1 LQISLKIDY
10 KIFIIIGLS
19 ILWQPGLNV
28 TAQALARGPEARVL
42 SASFIRP
49 EITQKTGQ
57 LSFNV
62 VRIRN
67 LSDTAVHFKPVLIL
81 PAGWVPFSAP
91 FSDTIV
97 PPNDSISLSFRL
109 QLPAQASSDVK
120 HEILFRTY
128 SMQNKL
134 LSESSYVIHPETFH
148 DWDVIVSDKREFF
161 YPRKNLAQL
170 ELLVQ
175 NKGNTAETVSL
186 KIKPDNKIDMNGME
200 DWKSGQDIL
209 LAPFQDSL
217 LKFNLKYNFSE
228 NRVFDISR
236 IQINASVD
244 GNEKR
249 RAMMIEKYNDT
260 YSPFYVDR
268 ALPHQTELGIRTFRG
283 NDHILP
289 FIKAR
294 GITTFSN
301 SSTFQYNFNYYALT
315 GNEDIISNSYY
326 TFLYGWKQLRV
337 GLGAFSSQLG
347 RNLYTRTGLM
357 VSNVVRLG
365 PVLSLEAYVSQS
377 FFTPKTSIAVGYT
390 IEKKKLG
397 LHGSVAYDLDGERKV
412 NTGSVMLQSNLITL
426 VKNHDI
432 RFNLYGFH
440 EYNYLAKEYTMMGLA
455 WDFFYNGKIG
465 NVIGFQ
471 FTNNYGT
478 PNIPGPQMGLLNFGA
493 KSMFF
498 LGDIK
503 RYFAIQYVNSSRKY
517 HGYNAEG
524 EKLPNTNLHD
534 QYANIFFH
542 SSVNQNH
549 RWEAGPSFELYHS
562 LKPPLTANGEIL
574 EYTATK
580 LRFEYKAV
588 IFKNLTL
595 NMKTGVSDNLSKG
608 PVEIN
613 EKKID
618 FHLLG
623 GFNFYK
629 GYGVSFSYD
638 YGPMVNSGLYQSPGD
653 ANNNSINIGPGI
665 TTTYFKERVSFN
677 LFAGLNYRFDLQYAS
692 VNINPKI
699 EAFLF
704 RDWYIV
710 ASGTYHYSRQQYP
723 EFYMKNSYAYVEL
736 SVKKR
741 WGKSDYNKWQKD
753 TRRLKVVLF
762 KDENGNGVKDEN
774 EKGVPFVKTRLILT
788 NSDNPA
794 ISKQFPVDI
803 ILLSNAAGIVTYNR
817 LPKGFYDL
825 TLTPLGDVKEY
836 FYVNRS
842 AEKIQLTKNASVYI
856 PFQKAAKISGTVNVQ
871 RAKFI
876 KSGEEGIDLTN
887 IKITAYNNQGNSY
900 SSFTLSDGSF
910 TIFLPGNDKYNIR
923 MGNVFG
929 PSFKILENDFRISVP
944 DSTNNQLAFNVVETG
959 RQVKFKEAKPAL
971 ARADSLQKEA
981 LKIKVLHGKFYENS
995 SEAAVDKNAIPV
1007 FDIKEAPV
1015 PEQQM
1020 LFGNYYVIIGV
1031 DSSRTEA
1038 VKLKKIVDENGFDT
1052 KLGYHEAYRKYYVYS
1067 NYYQNKADARTE
1079 LERIRKAGYKDA
1091 DIIKFE

>member
-1 LQISLKIDY
+1 MNVLQRFVLLSLLALG
-10 KIFIIIGLS
+10 FVLAVRA
-19 ILWQPGLNV
+19 QPGFEERKARLLESVSNEN
-28 TAQALARGPEARVL
+28 AKSFYAALAKLRLGKDTARAISML
-42 SASFIRP
+42 DSELLAKAHRLMRNNLLLMLAILLGF
-49 EITQKTGQ
+49 G
-57 LSFNV
+57 L
-62 VRIRN
+62 VRI
-67 LSDTAVHFKPVLIL
+67 F
-81 PAGWVPFSAP
+81 
-91 FSDTIV
+91 
-97 PPNDSISLSFRL
+97 
-109 QLPAQASSDVK
+109 
-120 HEILFRTY
+120 
-128 SMQNKL
+128 
-134 LSESSYVIHPETFH
+134 
-148 DWDVIVSDKREFF
+148 
-161 YPRKNLAQL
+161 
-170 ELLVQ
+170 
-175 NKGNTAETVSL
+175 
-186 KIKPDNKIDMNGME
+186 
-200 DWKSGQDIL
+200 
-209 LAPFQDSL
+209 
-217 LKFNLKYNFSE
+217 
-228 NRVFDISR
+228 
-236 IQINASVD
+236 
-244 GNEKR
+244 
-249 RAMMIEKYNDT
+249 
-260 YSPFYVDR
+260 
-268 ALPHQTELGIRTFRG
+268 
-283 NDHILP
+283 
-289 FIKAR
+289 
-294 GITTFSN
+294 
-301 SSTFQYNFNYYALT
+301 
-315 GNEDIISNSYY
+315 
-326 TFLYGWKQLRV
+326 
-337 GLGAFSSQLG
+337 
-347 RNLYTRTGLM
+347 
-357 VSNVVRLG
+357 
-365 PVLSLEAYVSQS
+365 
-377 FFTPKTSIAVGYT
+377 
-390 IEKKKLG
+390 
-397 LHGSVAYDLDGERKV
+397 
-412 NTGSVMLQSNLITL
+412 
-426 VKNHDI
+426 
-432 RFNLYGFH
+432 
-440 EYNYLAKEYTMMGLA
+440 
-455 WDFFYNGKIG
+455 
-465 NVIGFQ
+465 
-471 FTNNYGT
+471 
-478 PNIPGPQMGLLNFGA
+478 FGA
-493 KSMFF
+493 P
-498 LGDIK
+498 
-503 RYFAIQYVNSSRKY
+503 A
-517 HGYNAEG
+517 A
-524 EKLPNTNLHD
+524 
-534 QYANIFFH
+534 
-542 SSVNQNH
+542 
-549 RWEAGPSFELYHS
+549 
-562 LKPPLTANGEIL
+562 
-574 EYTATK
+574 
-580 LRFEYKAV
+580 
-588 IFKNLTL
+588 
-595 NMKTGVSDNLSKG
+595 
-608 PVEIN
+608 
-613 EKKID
+613 
-618 FHLLG
+618 
-623 GFNFYK
+623 
-629 GYGVSFSYD
+629 
-638 YGPMVNSGLYQSPGD
+638 NSGLYQSPGD